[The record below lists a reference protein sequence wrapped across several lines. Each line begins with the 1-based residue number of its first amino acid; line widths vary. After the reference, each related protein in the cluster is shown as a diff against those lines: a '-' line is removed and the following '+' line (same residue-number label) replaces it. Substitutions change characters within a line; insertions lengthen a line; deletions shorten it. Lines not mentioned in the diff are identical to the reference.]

1 MSAILRSASLYF
13 LAVFGTGFLLGTV
26 RVLWLAPS
34 VGARTAE
41 LLEMPVMLAVMIV
54 AAYWTVRRTALVPR
68 PLIRLGTG
76 VFALVLVLIAEF
88 MLVLS
93 LRGLSVADYFA
104 GLDPLT
110 ASAYYAT
117 LGIFALLPL
126 AMGPASRRMIR
137 VVGGVSAVLVL
148 GALTYVNYRHDLE
161 VERQRV
167 SAGSL
172 IAQTPCGPIEYASIG
187 QGPALLLVHGAG
199 GGFDQTVDIAREL
212 AGFRV
217 ITTSR
222 FGYLRTPLPRDAS
235 PAAQADAHA
244 CLLDALH
251 IDRTAIIGASAGA
264 PSSMQFALRHS
275 ERCTALLL
283 LVPIA
288 YAPPPG
294 QTPVAPSLVAR
305 FMFEKAVRSDFF
317 FWLAVKTAPSL
328 VLKTLLGTSPE
339 VLPTVDADERARVAT
354 LMRHI
359 LPLSLRQQGLLNDA
373 SIAASLPRYELE
385 TFAVPTLV
393 VSSADDLYGTYESAR
408 YSAAHIRGARFIGYP
423 SGGHVW
429 AGHHAELLREIK
441 GFLGGRDTMG
451 TVSP

>member
-1 MSAILRSASLYF
+1 
-13 LAVFGTGFLLGTV
+13 
-26 RVLWLAPS
+26 
-34 VGARTAE
+34 
-41 LLEMPVMLAVMIV
+41 
-54 AAYWTVRRTALVPR
+54 
-68 PLIRLGTG
+68 
-76 VFALVLVLIAEF
+76 
-88 MLVLS
+88 
-93 LRGLSVADYFA
+93 
-104 GLDPLT
+104 
-110 ASAYYAT
+110 
-117 LGIFALLPL
+117 
-126 AMGPASRRMIR
+126 MIR

-167 SAGSL
+167 SAGSP
-172 IAQTPCGPIEYASIG
+172 IAHTPCGPVEYASIG

-199 GGFDQTVDIAREL
+199 GGFDQTLDIAREL

-217 ITTSR
+217 ITMSR
-222 FGYLRTPLPRDAS
+222 LGYLRTPLPRDAS

-305 FMFEKAVRSDFF
+305 LMFEKAVKSDFF

-339 VLPTVDADERARVAT
+339 VLPTVDRDERARVAT

-359 LPLSLRQQGLLNDA
+359 LPLSLRQQGLLNDLPVVHEMGFA
-373 SIAASLPRYELE
+373 LVQHPPGGRALSPARSSGTASLRFDGPMRP
-385 TFAVPTLV
+385 VG
-393 VSSADDLYGTYESAR
+393 SS
-408 YSAAHIRGARFIGYP
+408 
-423 SGGHVW
+423 
-429 AGHHAELLREIK
+429 
-441 GFLGGRDTMG
+441 
-451 TVSP
+451 